1 MPAATGSTAAMGDG
15 FQFLD
20 ILVFA
25 AVAAFLVYR
34 LKNTLGKRTG
44 HERPPREAFPPPA
57 GKTPPAED
65 KVVRLP
71 GRGQKP
77 ADAPFDGMEPA
88 SDPAEAERGT
98 IGGGLTQI
106 QPADRAF
113 DPQGFAEGAKAA
125 FEIIVTAFAAGDLG
139 ALKPL
144 LADEVLQ
151 NFSDAIRQR
160 QAAKESLETT
170 LVGIKSADITDARLE
185 GRTAYVTVRFVSE
198 QVNVTRDAAGQV
210 VAGDPTQVTE
220 VIDIWTF
227 ARDTRSRDPN
237 WALVA
242 TDNAA

>member
-1 MPAATGSTAAMGDG
+1 MGEG

-44 HERPPREAFPPPA
+44 NERPPREAFPPPA
-57 GKTPPAED
+57 AGKAPAAND

-71 GRGQKP
+71 GIGQKP
-77 ADAPFDGMEPA
+77 ADAPFEQGDQPA
-88 SDPAEAERGT
+88 QPAEAGRGT
-98 IGGGLTQI
+98 LAGGLTQI
-106 QPADRAF
+106 QVADRNF
-113 DPQGFAEGAKAA
+113 DPQGFVEGARAA
-125 FEIIVTAFAAGDLG
+125 FEIVVTAFAAGDTKS
-139 ALKPL
+139 LKPL
-144 LADEVLQ
+144 LSDEVMQ
-151 NFSDAIRQR
+151 NFGDAIRQR
-160 QAAKESLETT
+160 QAAKETLETT
-170 LVGIKSADITDARLE
+170 LVGVKTAEITDARLD

-198 QVNVTRDAAGQV
+198 QVNVTRNAEAQV
-210 VAGDPTQVTE
+210 VSGDPTQVTT
-220 VIDIWTF
+220 VTDIWTF

>member
-1 MPAATGSTAAMGDG
+1 LQIGDVAIMNEG

-25 AVAAFLVYR
+25 AVAAFLIYR

-44 HERPPREAFPPPA
+44 HERPPREAFPPSPP
-57 GKTPPAED
+57 GKTGAAND

-71 GRGQKP
+71 GAAQKQ
-77 ADAPFDGMEPA
+77 ADAAFEVGEQ
-88 SDPAEAERGT
+88 PAEAAGAGRGSLA
-98 IGGGLTQI
+98 GGLTQI
-106 QPADRAF
+106 QLADRGF
-113 DPQGFAEGAKAA
+113 DPQGFVEGARAA
-125 FEIIVTAFAAGDLG
+125 FEMIVTAFAAGDLK

-144 LADEVLQ
+144 LADEVMQ
-151 NFSDAIRQR
+151 NFADAIRQR
-160 QAAKESLETT
+160 QAAKETLETT
-170 LVGIKSADITDARLE
+170 LVGVKSAEISDARLE

-198 QVNVTRDAAGQV
+198 QVNVTKDAAGQV
-210 VAGDPTQVTE
+210 VSGDSTQVTS
-220 VIDIWTF
+220 VTDIWTF

>member
-1 MPAATGSTAAMGDG
+1 MGDG

-44 HERPPREAFPPPA
+44 NERPPREAFPPPA
-57 GKTPPAED
+57 GKAPPAND

-71 GRGQKP
+71 GIGQKP
-77 ADAPFDGMEPA
+77 TDAPFEAGDQAAA
-88 SDPAEAERGT
+88 SAETARGSLA
-98 IGGGLTQI
+98 GSLTQI
-106 QPADRAF
+106 QVADRTF
-113 DPQGFAEGAKAA
+113 DPAGFVEGARAA
-125 FEIIVTAFAAGDLG
+125 FEMIVTAFAAGDTK

-144 LADEVLQ
+144 LADEVMQ

-160 QAAKESLETT
+160 QAANETLETT
-170 LVGIKSADITDARLE
+170 LVGIKSAEITDARLE
-185 GRTAYVTVRFVSE
+185 GRAAYVTVRFLSE
-198 QVNVTRDAAGQV
+198 QVNVTRDAEGKV
-210 VAGDPTQVTE
+210 IAGDPTLVAD
-220 VIDIWTF
+220 VVDIWTF

-242 TDNAA
+242 TDNTA